1 MNSEHHHPL
10 AIPYESPLGK
20 VHSTGSPSYPNV
32 GFRPREYYMDE
43 GTRII
48 GMFPCRNK
56 ADKTARILHKT
67 NNFLT
72 TKVTKNDP
80 IYQFIKILKP
90 PTFCTW

>member
-1 MNSEHHHPL
+1 
-10 AIPYESPLGK
+10 
-20 VHSTGSPSYPNV
+20 
-32 GFRPREYYMDE
+32 MDE